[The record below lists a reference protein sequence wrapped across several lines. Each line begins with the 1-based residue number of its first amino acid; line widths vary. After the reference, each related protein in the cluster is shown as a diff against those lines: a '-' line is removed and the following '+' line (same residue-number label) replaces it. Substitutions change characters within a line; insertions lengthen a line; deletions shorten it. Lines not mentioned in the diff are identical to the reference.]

1 MDSRIG
7 KRVIGPAILSSFVV
21 ISAVLIATYPI
32 NHALAYPYGID
43 AGEYRFGTISSIQ
56 NDKNG
61 DPAWVLSGH
70 WKGNLMSNNQTLVE
84 GRGNESF
91 GGGSINTQFEMVR
104 LNGSAGHTHT
114 ITNFV
119 GSNYSQI
126 NNSTVSLILGT
137 TLYTTITVLG
147 QEQYSFVTQWGTSG
161 TGYGTFKQPLEIAV
175 DKDDNVY
182 VTDFT
187 SVSNKVQKFTTNGTF
202 LTSWGTLGFGTALF
216 TSPSG
221 IGISSSGNVYVAD
234 FGSPETA
241 VQELTNEGTFLRM

>member
-43 AGEYRFGTISSIQ
+43 VGEYRFGTISSIQ
-56 NDKNG
+56 NDENG

-91 GGGSINTQFEMVR
+91 GAGSFNTQFEMVR

-126 NNSTVSLILGT
+126 NNSTVMFNGT
-137 TLYTTITVLG
+137 TTASMREGPVTDIPSSITITGDKVISIWLDPSEINNHYG
-147 QEQYSFVTQWGTSG
+147 NTPIYGLIMNDSEDRRPMLKSNSTQMG
-161 TGYGTFKQPLEIAV
+161 
-175 DKDDNVY
+175 
-182 VTDFT
+182 
-187 SVSNKVQKFTTNGTF
+187 
-202 LTSWGTLGFGTALF
+202 
-216 TSPSG
+216 
-221 IGISSSGNVYVAD
+221 
-234 FGSPETA
+234 
-241 VQELTNEGTFLRM
+241 R

>member
-7 KRVIGPAILSSFVV
+7 KRVIGAAILSSFVV

-56 NDKNG
+56 KENG

-91 GGGSINTQFEMVR
+91 GGGSFNTQFEMVR

-126 NNSTVSLILGT
+126 NNSTVTFNGT
-137 TLYTTITVLG
+137 TTASMREGPVTDIPSSITITGDKVISIWLDPSKINNHYG
-147 QEQYSFVTQWGTSG
+147 NTPIYGLVMNDSEDRRPMLKSNSTQMG
-161 TGYGTFKQPLEIAV
+161 
-175 DKDDNVY
+175 
-182 VTDFT
+182 
-187 SVSNKVQKFTTNGTF
+187 
-202 LTSWGTLGFGTALF
+202 
-216 TSPSG
+216 
-221 IGISSSGNVYVAD
+221 
-234 FGSPETA
+234 
-241 VQELTNEGTFLRM
+241 R